1 MLDGRVKTLHPKI
14 HAGILN
20 NRSNKKHQGQMS
32 KNKFK
37 NIDLIVVNFYPFQ
50 ETITKNKNKNR
61 IIENIDIG
69 GPTMVRA
76 AAKNFKDVTIITDK
90 NDYILLINQ
99 LEKNKG
105 STDLRFREYMASKAF
120 GLTAYYDSIISN
132 WFNKELNI
140 KFPDK
145 ITVPGKKLAELRY
158 GKILIRKA
166 VFTQINLVRKKL
178 VLRK

>member
-1 MLDGRVKTLHPKI
+1 
-14 HAGILN
+14 
-20 NRSNKKHQGQMS
+20 
-32 KNKFK
+32 
-37 NIDLIVVNFYPFQ
+37 
-50 ETITKNKNKNR
+50 
-61 IIENIDIG
+61 
-69 GPTMVRA
+69 MVRA

-90 NDYILLINQ
+90 NDYKFLINQ

-145 ITVPGKKLAELRY
+145 MTVPGKKLAELRY
-158 GKILIRKA
+158 GENPHQKSSIYSNKLSEKGFGFKKIAGKNLSYNNYNDMFSGLEILDSLKETGTVIIKPVSYTHLTLPTKA
-166 VFTQINLVRKKL
+166 
-178 VLRK
+178 